1 LNFGSKIQLNAHNYL
16 QCLCNWILPK
26 KTISFFLKAHLIIM
40 TFFWKAHLKMGIS
53 RKTLRAKY
61 ERASFVMRQSFCW
74 LWCSNMRLWERSVEW
89 SFSKKM
95 TCSKSYIAITTFYA
109 FVHFWICKFY
119 FSDRQQYWLLC
130 KSKL

>member
-1 LNFGSKIQLNAHNYL
+1 LDPTKENY
-16 QCLCNWILPK
+16 QFFFESPPNNND
-26 KTISFFLKAHLIIM
+26 FFLKSPP
-40 TFFWKAHLKMGIS
+40 KDGVS

-95 TCSKSYIAITTFYA
+95 
-109 FVHFWICKFY
+109 
-119 FSDRQQYWLLC
+119 
-130 KSKL
+130 